1 MNFCNHLLKLGGWS
15 KDCLQEWGTF
25 IRLAIP
31 SMLMLCIESWSFEI
45 GGFLAGFI
53 SVVELG
59 AQATVLQLTN
69 SLYMI
74 PYGFSVSA
82 CIRVGNALGAG
93 DIGQAKLSTKV
104 SFICTLLFAVPSGIL
119 IAGLKDYISL
129 IFTPDRE
136 IGAVVSKTLLIFAP
150 FHLCD
155 ALSANSAGVM
165 RGTGKQ
171 MIGAIVNTV
180 GFYIVGLPIG
190 ISLMFAAKLGVI
202 GYWLGLLFCVV
213 LQATIYIIYIS
224 RFSWDKALEE
234 VMFSFL
240 SDYFQTKRKTKYVKK
255 DSR

>member
-1 MNFCNHLLKLGGWS
+1 
-15 KDCLQEWGTF
+15 
-25 IRLAIP
+25 
-31 SMLMLCIESWSFEI
+31 MLMLCIESWSFEI

-129 IFTPDRE
+129 IFTPDRHNKDGE
-136 IGAVVSKTLLIFAP
+136 GCHKGEEMSHINLL
-150 FHLCD
+150 
-155 ALSANSAGVM
+155 
-165 RGTGKQ
+165 
-171 MIGAIVNTV
+171 
-180 GFYIVGLPIG
+180 
-190 ISLMFAAKLGVI
+190 
-202 GYWLGLLFCVV
+202 
-213 LQATIYIIYIS
+213 
-224 RFSWDKALEE
+224 
-234 VMFSFL
+234 
-240 SDYFQTKRKTKYVKK
+240 
-255 DSR
+255 